1 MENYKLFTWT
11 AQIFCGPSFEVS
23 HIALTADEARAGI
36 FKQFDEIKQARLM
49 DEGKIEPIHF
59 KPRIHT
65 DFTTD
70 YIGVGLLGFT
80 HDTPLEN
87 NILLGDYITHNSPE
101 IRPLNLTRIMV
112 NSY

>member
-1 MENYKLFTWT
+1 MENYKLFTWNL
-11 AQIFCGPSFEVS
+11 QLFCGPSFEIS
-23 HIALTADEARAGI
+23 HIALTADEARTGI
-36 FKQFDEIKQARLM
+36 FKQFEEISQARLM
-49 DEGKIEPIHF
+49 DEGKIEPIYS

-65 DFTTD
+65 DFMTD
-70 YIGVGLLGFT
+70 AIGVGLLDFT

-87 NILLGDYITHNSPE
+87 NILLGDYITDNPPE

>member
-1 MENYKLFTWT
+1 MENYKLFTWH
-11 AQIFCGPSFEVS
+11 AQLFCGPSFDIS

-36 FKQFDEIKQARLM
+36 FKQFEEISQARLM
-49 DEGKIEPIHF
+49 DAGKIPPIYF

-70 YIGVGLLGFT
+70 YIGVDLLSFT

-87 NILLGDYITHNSPE
+87 NILLGDYITDYSPE
-101 IRPLNLTRIMV
+101 IRPLNLARITV